1 MAGMG
6 APNSAAAAAAEDG
19 AALGQVNAGL
29 ADERTMNSPGCGTGS
44 WPRQAHYCQVYLAC
58 C

>member
-1 MAGMG
+1 MAGI
-6 APNSAAAAAAEDG
+6 APNSAAAAAEDG

>member
-6 APNSAAAAAAEDG
+6 APNSAAAAEDG